1 MIDSLLNSLKSQ
13 LSSAQLSSAQSPHD
27 TGMQVEHKQYQYMS
41 LKIPIEKPLPLA
53 SVSMEN
59 SFFLSKSDMNL
70 TLLGLGTFLSFQ
82 AQGENRFS
90 LIKSSYEKTLQQW
103 KNKQQVSP
111 IAFHA
116 FAFDENDPMEE
127 HWQGIPN
134 TVLSIPFIL
143 IKEVNCCQTLLVN
156 IHLNQ
161 SSYEA
166 SYEAIVLQVETLLI
180 EYLKKL
186 KLQTN
191 SCTKGVKEEKTFTST
206 EAYAT
211 DIPSSDWLDL
221 THKAITKIQSS
232 HIGKIVTSRQ
242 LTLRSVEKEKEK
254 QISINQLTQQL
265 IKHYP
270 TCTIFSYHISGKSI
284 IAASPERL
292 LTLQHPDI
300 QSDAIGGTVRRPSQ
314 KNQQKSKSIPSPLFK
329 QSPIDTEST
338 KHKTE
343 HQKLLKEHAFIAQDI
358 YQRLDPLCHTLKMP
372 VSPYLMKLHNMYHFE
387 TPIQGKLM
395 NQYDIFDI
403 IQTLHP
409 TPAVAGYPTHDARQG
424 LIKNENYDRGWYT
437 GAFGWLEGDS
447 NGRINGELSVMLRCA
462 LIQEDKITLFA
473 GAGLVSESDPE
484 IEWLETE
491 LKMQTILELLLQL

>member
-1 MIDSLLNSLKSQ
+1 MIDSLLNSLKTQ
-13 LSSAQLSSAQSPHD
+13 LFTAQQFTAQPSHNEKTKIED
-27 TGMQVEHKQYQYMS
+27 QQYQYMS
-41 LKIPIEKPLPLA
+41 LKIPVEKPLPLA

-90 LIKSSYEKTLQQW
+90 LIKSYYEKTLQQW
-103 KNKQQVSP
+103 KNKQQVPP

-116 FAFDENDPMEE
+116 FAFDENDPMAE

-134 TVLSIPFIL
+134 TLLSIPFIL
-143 IKEVNCCQTLLVN
+143 IKEVNSCQTLLIN

-161 SSYEA
+161 DSYEV
-166 SYEAIVLQVETLLI
+166 ILLQVETLLI
-180 EYLKKL
+180 EYLK
-186 KLQTN
+186 QFEAPVE
-191 SCTKGVKEEKTFTST
+191 SCTEDVKNKNNFIST
-206 EAYAT
+206 EAYTT
-211 DIPSSDWLDL
+211 DAPSSDWLTL
-221 THKAITKIQSS
+221 THKAINEIQSGR
-232 HIGKIVTSRQ
+232 IEKIVTSRR
-242 LTLRSVEKEKEK
+242 LTLRTVEKK
-254 QISINQLTQQL
+254 IAGNLLTQQL

-270 TCTIFSYHISGKSI
+270 TCTILSYHISGKTM

-300 QSDAIGGTVRRPSQ
+300 QSDAVGGTIRKHSQ
-314 KNQQKSKSIPSPLFK
+314 TNQQKSKSIPAPLFK
-329 QSPIDTEST
+329 QSLIDTEST
-338 KHKTE
+338 EHKAE

-372 VSPYLMKLHNMYHFE
+372 VYPYLMKLHNMYHFE

-409 TPAVAGYPTHDARQG
+409 TPAVAGYPTHDARQW
-424 LIKNENYDRGWYT
+424 LIHNENYDRGWYS

-447 NGRINGELSVMLRCA
+447 HDRINGELSVMLRCA

-473 GAGLVSESDPE
+473 GAGLVSESDPQ